1 MRPIPPPRF
10 RRLVRCALAVAGV
23 LGLGAAV
30 RPAAAQAPQ
39 VSQAVR
45 LTVRLAADSTPA
57 GSRAPVV
64 RSENL
69 LGDGRWLSALRSG
82 LPVRLHYRVEVW
94 RSRGG
99 WFDAFE
105 RQAAWDVVL
114 RHEPLLDQYTV
125 LTVVGGRVQ
134 ERRYATL
141 DALSTALAF
150 AYQVSVR
157 PAVAGRYY
165 YAASMEIS
173 TLSDSDLDELQR
185 FLEGD
190 LGEVAQG
197 QEGVGDALGRGATR
211 FLLRLAGLPSLRLEV
226 RSTTFEVR

>member
-1 MRPIPPPRF
+1 M
-10 RRLVRCALAVAGV
+10 ATA
-23 LGLGAAV
+23 LGLGLAAA
-30 RPAAAQAPQ
+30 RAAAAQA
-39 VSQAVR
+39 QAVR
-45 LTVRLAADSTPA
+45 LTVRLADDASA
-57 GSRAPVV
+57 SGSRAPIV

-69 LGDGRWLSALRSG
+69 LADGRWLTALRSG

-105 RQAAWDVVL
+105 RQADWDVVL

-125 LTVVGGRVQ
+125 LTLVGGRAQ
-134 ERRYATL
+134 ERRYATI

-150 AYQVSVR
+150 SYQVSVR
-157 PAVAGRYY
+157 PAAAGRYY
-165 YAASMEIS
+165 YAASLEIS

-190 LGEVAQG
+190 LDEVTRG
-197 QEGVGDALGRGATR
+197 KEGVGDAVGRGATR

-226 RSTTFEVR
+226 RSTTFDVR

>member
-1 MRPIPPPRF
+1 VGAISLLRR
-10 RRLVRCALAVAGV
+10 RRLVRWLLAGGLT
-23 LGLGAAV
+23 LGMAV
-30 RPAAAQAPQ
+30 VGGRPATAQ
-39 VSQAVR
+39 SQPVR
-45 LTVRLAADSTPA
+45 LTVRLAADSAPS
-57 GSRAPVV
+57 GSRVPVV

-69 LGDGRWLSALRSG
+69 LSDGRWLSALRSG

-105 RQAAWDVVL
+105 RQAEWDVVL

-125 LTVVGGRVQ
+125 LTIFSGRVQ

-141 DALSTALAF
+141 DALGTALAF
-150 AYQVSVR
+150 AYQISVR
-157 PAVAGRYY
+157 PTAAGRYY
-165 YAASMEIS
+165 YTAAMEIS

-197 QEGVGDALGRGATR
+197 EEGVGDALGRGATR

-226 RSTTFEVR
+226 RSTTFQVR

>member
-1 MRPIPPPRF
+1 
-10 RRLVRCALAVAGV
+10 VRWVVAVAG
-23 LGLGAAV
+23 LLALAAPSA
-30 RPAAAQAPQ
+30 RAQAPGT
-39 VSQAVR
+39 VH
-45 LTVRLAADSTPA
+45 LTVRLATDSSAA
-57 GSRAPVV
+57 GAHAPVV
-64 RSENL
+64 RSEHL
-69 LGDGRWLSALRSG
+69 LDDGRWISALRSG
-82 LPVRLHYRVEVW
+82 LPVRLHYTVVVW

-105 RQAAWDVVL
+105 RQVGWDVVL

-125 LTVVGGRVQ
+125 LTLVGGRAR

-141 DALSTALAF
+141 DALSAALAF

-157 PAVAGRYY
+157 PEAPGRYY
-165 YAASMEIS
+165 YTASLEIS

-190 LGEVAQG
+190 LGDGAEDKNS
-197 QEGVGDALGRGATR
+197 VGDVLGRGATR

-226 RSTTFEVR
+226 RSQTFDVH

>member
-1 MRPIPPPRF
+1 MRPPTVPFCRPTRW
-10 RRLVRCALAVAGV
+10 ALAAAG
-23 LGLGAAV
+23 LLA
-30 RPAAAQAPQ
+30 
-39 VSQAVR
+39 
-45 LTVRLAADSTPA
+45 LAAPNARAQTPGTVHLTIKLATDSSAA
-57 GSRAPVV
+57 GARAPVV
-64 RSENL
+64 RSEHL
-69 LGDGRWLSALRSG
+69 LDDGRWISALRSG
-82 LPVRLHYRVEVW
+82 LPVRLHYTVGVW

-105 RQAAWDVVL
+105 RQVVWDVVL

-125 LTVVGGRVQ
+125 LTLVGGRVR

-141 DALSTALAF
+141 DALSAALAF

-157 PAVAGRYY
+157 PEAAGRFYY
-165 YAASMEIS
+165 TASLEIS

-190 LGEVAQG
+190 LGDGADDKNS
-197 QEGVGDALGRGATR
+197 VGDVLGRGATR

-226 RSTTFEVR
+226 RSQTFDVR

>member
-1 MRPIPPPRF
+1 MPLIAARRRRP
-10 RRLVRCALAVAGV
+10 VRWAFALATA
-23 LGLGAAV
+23 LALAATLS
-30 RPAAAQAPQ
+30 RSGAAQAPQ
-39 VSQAVR
+39 SVR
-45 LTVRLAADSTPA
+45 LTVRLAADSSVT

-69 LGDGRWLSALRSG
+69 LGDGRWLAALRSG

-105 RQAAWDVVL
+105 RQAEWDVVL

-125 LTVVGGRVQ
+125 LTLVGGRAQ
-134 ERRYATL
+134 ERRYATI
-141 DALSTALAF
+141 DALSAALAF

-157 PAVAGRYY
+157 PAQAARYY
-165 YAASMEIS
+165 YTASMEIS

-190 LGEVAQG
+190 LGDVAQG
-197 QEGVGDALGRGATR
+197 KEGVGDALGRGATR

-226 RSTTFEVR
+226 RSTTFDVR

>member
-1 MRPIPPPRF
+1 MQVISLLRHAG
-10 RRLVRCALAVAGV
+10 LVRILLVFAVFIGI
-23 LGLGAAV
+23 GTT
-30 RPAAAQAPQ
+30 RPQPAPAQAAP
-39 VSQAVR
+39 AVR
-45 LTVRLAADSTPA
+45 LTVRLAGDTTTS
-57 GSRAPVV
+57 GSRAPIV

-105 RQAAWDVVL
+105 RQAEWDVVL

-125 LTVVGGRVQ
+125 LTIFSGRVQ
-134 ERRYATL
+134 ERRYATV
-141 DALSTALAF
+141 DALTAALAF
-150 AYQVSVR
+150 AYQISVR
-157 PAVAGRYY
+157 PSAAGRYY
-165 YAASMEIS
+165 YTASMEIS

-190 LGEVAQG
+190 MGEVAQG
-197 QEGVGDALGRGATR
+197 EEGVGDALGRGATR

>member
-1 MRPIPPPRF
+1 MSLSRHRPA
-10 RRLVRCALAVAGV
+10 RCALVVAAALV
-23 LGLGAAV
+23 LALPSV
-30 RPAAAQAPQ
+30 RTARAQAPE
-39 VSQAVR
+39 AIR
-45 LTVRLAADSTPA
+45 LTVRLADDSTPS

-69 LGDGRWLSALRSG
+69 LGDGRWLAALRSG

-94 RSRGG
+94 RARGG

-105 RQAAWDVVL
+105 RQADWDVVL
-114 RHEPLLDQYTV
+114 RHEPLLDHYTV
-125 LTVVGGRVQ
+125 LTLVGDRAR

-141 DALSTALAF
+141 DALSAALAF

-157 PAVAGRYY
+157 PAAAGRYY
-165 YAASMEIS
+165 YTAALEIS

-190 LGEVAQG
+190 LDEVAKGKQ
-197 QEGVGDALGRGATR
+197 GVGDALGRGATR

-226 RSTTFEVR
+226 RSASFDIR